1 METVRIYRLGG
12 LAPSTRQR
20 LQAAQMEVARVWNV
34 CRQRH
39 QDARLQQRPW
49 PDRDELQQATKG
61 GQFALHSQSIQMI
74 CHQLLAN
81 VETTRQLKPT
91 HPRMRYPYKPK
102 QYMTVQWPA
111 QPVSRQAKRP
121 ILPTARPRT
130 TPSFPPHLP

>member
-20 LQAAQMEVARVWNV
+20 LQAAQMEASRVWNV
-34 CRQRH
+34 CCQRH
-39 QDARLQQRPW
+39 QDARLQQRRW
-49 PDRDELQQATKG
+49 PDRDELQQTTKG
-61 GQFALHSQSIQMI
+61 GQFALHSQSIQMV
-74 CHQLLAN
+74 CHQFLAN

-111 QPVSRQAKRP
+111 QAV
-121 ILPTARPRT
+121 
-130 TPSFPPHLP
+130 